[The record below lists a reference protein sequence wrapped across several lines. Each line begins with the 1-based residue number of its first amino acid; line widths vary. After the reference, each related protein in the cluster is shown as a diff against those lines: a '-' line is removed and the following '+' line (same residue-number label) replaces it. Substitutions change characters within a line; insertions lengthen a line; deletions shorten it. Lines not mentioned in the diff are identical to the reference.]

1 MSLSVSD
8 MTRIK
13 RLVGSRTYASN
24 GIIQGKDLTS
34 TQLACNTRCSAKR
47 TDMKFVGK
55 LKTVREAS
63 KMVDFTAS
71 QVADYVLVSEF
82 PQTTTGP
89 GFGRQLTRNVLC
101 APISTSCI
109 SVLETKVGP
118 LKPALLNRNRL

>member
-24 GIIQGKDLTS
+24 GIIQGKDLSSSQLTS
-34 TQLACNTRCSAKR
+34 CNTRCSAKR

-82 PQTTTGP
+82 PGTP